1 MSLTRPVLN
10 ELFELRKL
18 VSSVAGAGEG
28 TCPFSMGALIIGC
41 IAGPIVPQLS
51 QSGATLESQLII

>member
-1 MSLTRPVLN
+1 
-10 ELFELRKL
+10 LRKL

-28 TCPFSMGALIIGC
+28 TCPFSTGALIAGC

-51 QSGATLESQLII
+51 QRGATLES